1 VIRRP
6 AETIR
11 YADAGE
17 LLSGSVGVASTK
29 PHAYEAPSQEL
40 ETIIAEHT
48 AIQPSRMLR
57 AAYTLQS
64 VSTGLPILLIDLLA
78 STLCMVFACYLVNWN
93 QGHPFNSGIWFQIPI
108 YLLLQCVLFSL
119 HQLYPAAGLSPVTEI
134 RGVFRS
140 AFMGLI
146 ILSSSNVVLGQL
158 PRIEFAIFVFAGLCI
173 CAVVP
178 TSRGITRRVL
188 SRTSWWGMRLLLVGN
203 QQDCTRAM
211 NLLNRRGV
219 PGYRAVG
226 FTSNLDGPVDGA
238 SSLGHNNDAATI
250 GRQKLAPVV
259 CLVSPKSSF
268 AYSDRL
274 IFQFPS
280 VVWLNTLSVEDEAV
294 DTSGLPG
301 VVTHGRTTPFLR
313 FFPRLIKRA
322 VDLLICIPLLLML
335 VLPMAIIA
343 LTIRVISP
351 GPIFYGSLRAGQHG
365 KSFRMWKFRSM
376 VPNADEVLRK
386 RLESD
391 EVARAKWQVDHKLKD
406 DPRIIP
412 GIGSI
417 LRSWSLDELPQLW
430 NVLVGEMSLVG
441 PRPVP
446 PDEIVLYA
454 SSYYEYTQMW
464 PGITGLW
471 QVSGRNDT
479 NFETRLFLVHHYAVN
494 WSPWLDAWILL
505 RTPAAVLMKRGAY

>member
-1 VIRRP
+1 MIQRP

-11 YADAGE
+11 YADASE
-17 LLSGSVGVASTK
+17 LLGGPISIAPTK
-29 PHAYEAPSQEL
+29 TRAFGPESAEL
-40 ETIIAEHT
+40 ETIIARHT

-64 VSTGLPILLIDLLA
+64 FSTGLPIFLLDLVA
-78 STLCMVFACYLVNWN
+78 SALCLVFACYLVNLHE
-93 QGHPFNSGIWFQIPI
+93 GHPFNRGIWFQIPI
-108 YLLLQCVLFSL
+108 YLLLQSVFFSL
-119 HQLYPAAGLSPVTEI
+119 HQLYPGAGLSPVAEI
-134 RGVFRS
+134 RGVVRS

-146 ILSSSNVVLGQL
+146 ILSTSNLVLGQL

-173 CAVVP
+173 CALIP
-178 TSRGITRRVL
+178 LTRGIARRIL
-188 SRTSWWGMRLLLVGN
+188 SKTSWWGMRLLLVGN

-219 PGYRAVG
+219 PGYRPVG
-226 FTSNLDGPVDGA
+226 FTSNLDRREDTG

-259 CLVSPKSSF
+259 CLVSPKSAF

-274 IFQFPS
+274 VFQFPS
-280 VVWLNTLSVEDEAV
+280 VVWLNTLTVDDDSV

-313 FFPRLIKRA
+313 FFPRVFKRA
-322 VDLLICIPLLLML
+322 VDLLICIPLLVLL
-335 VLPMAIIA
+335 ALPMAIIA
-343 LTIRVISP
+343 LAIRVISP
-351 GPIFYGSLRAGQHG
+351 GPIFYGSVRAGQHG

-376 VPNADEVLRK
+376 VPNADEVLRQ
-386 RLESD
+386 RLETD
-391 EVARAKWQVDHKLKD
+391 EVARAKWQVDHKLKE

-412 GIGSI
+412 GIGSV

-479 NFETRLFLVHHYAVN
+479 NFETRLFLVHHYAIN